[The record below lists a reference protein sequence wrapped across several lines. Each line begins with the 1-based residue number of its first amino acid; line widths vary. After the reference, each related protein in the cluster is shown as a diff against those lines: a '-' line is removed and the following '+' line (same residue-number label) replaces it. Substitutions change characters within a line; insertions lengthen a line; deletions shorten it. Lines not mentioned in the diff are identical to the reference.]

1 MKRISIGIGV
11 LFAWS
16 IVATD
21 RRQFLVLLKTRD
33 PRKKGPYKNER
44 WNNKK
49 TLGEQQILK
58 ASEGVQAALA
68 MIKCSVIST

>member
-49 TLGEQQILK
+49 TLGNNKSSKPVKEYRL
-58 ASEGVQAALA
+58 L
-68 MIKCSVIST
+68 